1 MPTEMIAVSQTSSAH
16 SYNDCPARA
25 EDLTLSRLRLG
36 VRKDVSYGAP
46 VSQSVDSILAQPVA
60 FSPADA
66 VKRTTLVV
74 RGIVAQLAHVAA
86 HQRVESFVQGEM
98 HTLIVYQRGEG
109 VDGQAGMDAG
119 PQRFARDLMRKMTF
133 VPAGH
138 AYRDWHSSRSGVSAL
153 YFFFDPA
160 VLSHEA
166 EPGSDNEAPPA
177 RLLFE
182 DTLLWETA
190 SKIEAVIGER
200 ASDDW
205 LYVEALGRV
214 LAHEVLRS
222 LQRTSAVQSPAR
234 GGLAPWQRRATTLYI
249 EEHLGE
255 RVSLTTLSEI
265 ARLSPSHFC
274 RAFKQSFGVPP
285 HKYHTRRR
293 IERAKELLAES
304 GRSITDIGMEIGF
317 GDTSSFSATFRKVTG
332 LTASGYR
339 RGAI

>member
-1 MPTEMIAVSQTSSAH
+1 MSTETIALSQPSLTR
-16 SYNDCPARA
+16 SYNDHPVRT
-25 EDLTLSRLRLG
+25 EDLALPRLHLG
-36 VRKDVSYGAP
+36 MRKDVPHGALA
-46 VSQSVDSILAQPVA
+46 SQPADGRLTQPVV
-60 FSPADA
+60 FSPAAA
-66 VKRTTLVV
+66 VKRTTLVARAV
-74 RGIVAQLAHVAA
+74 VAQLVHVAA

-98 HTLIVYQRGEG
+98 HTLIVFQRGEG

-119 PQRFARDLMRKMTF
+119 PQRFTRDITRKMTF
-133 VPAGH
+133 VPAGRT
-138 AYRDWHSSRSGVSAL
+138 YRDWHSSRTGVTAL
-153 YFFFDPA
+153 YFFVSPD

-166 EPGSDNEAPPA
+166 SDNETPPA

-182 DTLLWETA
+182 DSLLWETA
-190 SKIEAVIGER
+190 SKIKAVIGER
-200 ASDDW
+200 TSDDW

-214 LAHEVLRS
+214 LAHELVRS
-222 LQRTSAVQSPAR
+222 LQRVSATRSPAR

-255 RVSLTTLSEI
+255 RVSLSRLSEI